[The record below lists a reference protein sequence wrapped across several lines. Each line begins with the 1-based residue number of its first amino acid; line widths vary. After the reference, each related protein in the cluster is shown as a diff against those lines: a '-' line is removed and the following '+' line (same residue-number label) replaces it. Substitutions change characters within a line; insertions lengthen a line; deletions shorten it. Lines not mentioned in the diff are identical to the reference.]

1 MSRGL
6 LHSGGMDTALFNRA
20 EAIRARLLQLRDS
33 L

>member
-1 MSRGL
+1 MPLPDRL
-6 LHSGGMDTALFNRA
+6 RDFMDTALLTRS